1 MLMILVVFFVEVVCE
16 CLMVN
21 VCVFGFVNVVWLVKY
36 IVKVISMCGNL
47 LVYYCYFE
55 FLNGDCILCSGI
67 LKRWLGSVWFFVML
81 WESWFLEWNI
91 VRIFYDYGFLVVI
104 VVFWYRWIGE
114 CW

>member
-1 MLMILVVFFVEVVCE
+1 MNLMKYIVIICLILVVFFVEVVCE

-67 LKRWLGSVWFFVML
+67 NYLVDKMIDGDLEM
-81 WESWFLEWNI
+81 SW
-91 VRIFYDYGFLVVI
+91 
-104 VVFWYRWIGE
+104 
-114 CW
+114 